1 MLLLLWPRDQRTKLG
16 QADKKKAS
24 VKKDNREI
32 VLARIAVKWLK
43 DAASMFNRKDRRN
56 CPAG

>member
-32 VLARIAVKWLK
+32 VLGDCSKVAEGRRIYVQSK
-43 DAASMFNRKDRRN
+43 
-56 CPAG
+56 G

>member
-43 DAASMFNRKDRRN
+43 DAAAIFNRKDRRN
-56 CPAG
+56 C